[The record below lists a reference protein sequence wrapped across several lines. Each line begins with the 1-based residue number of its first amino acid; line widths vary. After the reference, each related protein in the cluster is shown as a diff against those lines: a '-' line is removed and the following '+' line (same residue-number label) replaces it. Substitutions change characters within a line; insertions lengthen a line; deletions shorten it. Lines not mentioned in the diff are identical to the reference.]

1 MRADSALHAEVG
13 HSGRVVLAAIVA
25 LIAAFCFAI
34 ASVAQHHVAHE
45 TETERT
51 LNPRLF
57 LELARRPLWWAGSFG
72 DLFGF
77 IIQGVALSL
86 GAVALVQ
93 PLLVTGLLLAIP
105 LSAAVN
111 HRKVVR
117 AEIGGALLCCA
128 GLAGF
133 LIAAQPTEGSDHVT
147 GHDGLLLLA
156 SVGPVVVALVL
167 ASRKLSGV
175 ARSVALALSAGTL
188 FAVCSPLLSVIVRD
202 LHHLFQWPLATIA
215 VCGVIGF
222 LLTQNAYQAGSLP
235 APLACITICEP
246 IVAVTLGVT
255 LLHEHLDA
263 GPLAIGV
270 IVVSVVA
277 VVIGVIM
284 VARNAPDSRRT
295 AAAAELMA
303 A

>member
-1 MRADSALHAEVG
+1 ML
-13 HSGRVVLAAIVA
+13 LAAIVA

-34 ASVAQHHVAHE
+34 ASVAQHHVASA
-45 TETERT
+45 TQTAQT

-57 LELARRPLWWAGSFG
+57 LDLARRPLWWAGSFG

-77 IIQGVALSL
+77 IIQAVALGL
-86 GAVALVQ
+86 GAVSLVQ

-111 HRKVVR
+111 HRKVAR
-117 AEIGGALLCCA
+117 AEVGGALLCCA
-128 GLAGF
+128 GLAAF
-133 LIAAQPTEGSDHVT
+133 LLAAQPTAGNEHVSGT
-147 GHDGLLLLA
+147 DGLLLLG
-156 SVGPVVVALVL
+156 SVGPVVIALLVI
-167 ASRKLSGV
+167 SRRVTGV

-202 LHHLFQWPLATIA
+202 LHHLLEWPLLTIA
-215 VCGVIGF
+215 VCGVTGF

-255 LLHEHLDA
+255 LLHEHLEA
-263 GPLAIGV
+263 GPVAIGV
-270 IVVSVVA
+270 IVVAVA
-277 VVIGVIM
+277 AVISGVII
-284 VARNAPDSRRT
+284 VARNAPDARRVSAGVEPV
-295 AAAAELMA
+295 AALP
-303 A
+303 

>member
-1 MRADSALHAEVG
+1 MLR
-13 HSGRVVLAAIVA
+13 HSGRVFLAAIVA
-25 LIAAFCFAI
+25 LISAFCFAI

-45 TETERT
+45 TQTVQT

-57 LELARRPLWWAGSFG
+57 LDLARRPLWWAGSFG

-77 IIQGVALSL
+77 IIQAVALSL
-86 GAVALVQ
+86 GAVSLVQ

-105 LSAAVN
+105 LSAAVD
-111 HRKVVR
+111 HRKVVH
-117 AEIGGALLCCA
+117 AEVGGALLCCA
-128 GLAGF
+128 GLAAF
-133 LIAAQPTEGSDHVT
+133 LIAAQPTTGSEHVS
-147 GHDGLLLLA
+147 GQDGLLLLA
-156 SVGPVVVALVL
+156 SVGPIVIALIL
-167 ASRKLSGV
+167 ASRRFTGV

-202 LHHLFQWPLATIA
+202 LHHLLEWPLATIG

-263 GPLAIGV
+263 GPVAIGV
-270 IVVSVVA
+270 IVVA
-277 VVIGVIM
+277 VMAVIAGVII
-284 VARNAPDSRRT
+284 VARNAPDARRASAPT
-295 AAAAELMA
+295 EAVAA
-303 A
+303 

>member
-1 MRADSALHAEVG
+1 VL
-13 HSGRVVLAAIVA
+13 LAAIVA
-25 LIAAFCFAI
+25 LASAFCFAI

-45 TETERT
+45 TQTEKT

-57 LELARRPLWWAGSFG
+57 LELAKRPLWWAGSFG

-77 IIQGVALSL
+77 IIQAVALSL
-86 GAVALVQ
+86 GAVSLVQ

-105 LSAAVN
+105 LSAAVD

-117 AEIGGALLCCA
+117 AEVGGALLCCA
-128 GLAGF
+128 GLAAF
-133 LIAAQPTEGSDHVT
+133 LIAAQPTTGNEHVT
-147 GHDGLLLLA
+147 GQDGLLLLA
-156 SVGPVVVALVL
+156 SVGPIVIALVL
-167 ASRKLSGV
+167 ASRKFSGV

-202 LHHLFQWPLATIA
+202 LHHFFGWPLATIG

-263 GPLAIGV
+263 GPAAIGV
-270 IVVSVVA
+270 IVVAVMA
-277 VVIGVIM
+277 VVVGVII
-284 VARNAPDSRRT
+284 VARNAPDARGASAPT
-295 AAAAELMA
+295 EQVAA
-303 A
+303 

>member
-1 MRADSALHAEVG
+1 MF
-13 HSGRVVLAAIVA
+13 LAAIVA
-25 LIAAFCFAI
+25 LISAFCFAI
-34 ASVAQHHVAHE
+34 ASVAQHHVAQE
-45 TETERT
+45 TQTAQT

-57 LELARRPLWWAGSFG
+57 LQLAKRPLWWAGSFG

-77 IIQGVALSL
+77 IIQAVALSL

-105 LSAAVN
+105 LSAAVDK
-111 HRKVVR
+111 RKVVR
-117 AEIGGALLCCA
+117 AEVYGALLCCA
-128 GLAGF
+128 GLAAF
-133 LIAAQPTEGSDHVT
+133 LLAAQPSEGNQHVT
-147 GHDGLLLLA
+147 GNDGLLLLA
-156 SVGPVVVALVL
+156 SVGPIVIALVL
-167 ASRKLSGV
+167 ASRKFHGV

-188 FAVCSPLLSVIVRD
+188 FAVCSPLLSVVVRD
-202 LHHLFQWPLATIA
+202 LHHAFEWPLATIFI
-215 VCGVIGF
+215 CGAIGF

-246 IVAVTLGVT
+246 MVAVTLSVT

-263 GPLAIGV
+263 GPVGLCV
-270 IVVSVVA
+270 IVLAVAA

-284 VARNAPDSRRT
+284 VARNAPDARR
-295 AAAAELMA
+295 ASPAAEKLA